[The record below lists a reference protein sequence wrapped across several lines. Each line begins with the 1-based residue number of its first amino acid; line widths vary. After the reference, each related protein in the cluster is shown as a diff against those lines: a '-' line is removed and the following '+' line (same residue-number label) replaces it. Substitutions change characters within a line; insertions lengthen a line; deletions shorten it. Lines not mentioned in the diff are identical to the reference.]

1 MIQKKK
7 NKQSQKSLK
16 SLINKDHEEDEQKY
30 LTYTAKLL
38 MNKNRVKLPFLIK
51 NIKINLHKKYTTD
64 KNIYFKKIIVDIIN
78 KAKCSLC
85 IRYMEMLYH
94 LDNTEYLKSFNN
106 FTADFMILIIQVF
119 ENSLCEKLQIDT
131 H

>member
-1 MIQKKK
+1 MI
-7 NKQSQKSLK
+7 
-16 SLINKDHEEDEQKY
+16 
-30 LTYTAKLL
+30 L
-38 MNKNRVKLPFLIK
+38 M
-51 NIKINLHKKYTTD
+51 
-64 KNIYFKKIIVDIIN
+64 
-78 KAKCSLC
+78 
-85 IRYMEMLYH
+85 YMDMIHH